1 MLNQTNL
8 SSMDGIELLF
18 NKKKSIASMS
28 EKGSFKNFDT
38 MSMRSGSSMK
48 FNNNNRDEISV
59 ISDSI
64 EGPEVVECN
73 VNDIGGDYETEEE
86 SYGNNDTF
94 SNNDF
99 NIKEKDHISRHIDED
114 NFWQKKPS
122 QEDINDK
129 KRELLYQFERL
140 EKKGIKLP
148 KKFSMSS
155 DYNEIKYEYNRIKK
169 DIELDSSIKM
179 QKKVLMTTVNGI
191 EILNNKFDPI
201 GARLNGWSSNVYE
214 DLDSYDDIFE
224 ELHEKYRGKTNI
236 PPEVRLLMGIGGS
249 AFMYHMSNSFS
260 KQLPGLDEILK
271 NNPEIARKLASATA
285 EHMTNQQSSANNLF
299 GGLGSMFSG
308 FFGGGNKEQFNSSR
322 QPSNNINIDHN
333 KQRPNMKGPDVDLD
347 ELLRRADYIPDNKS
361 ILTDSD
367 MESLSDILES
377 VTKSRSSKT
386 AKRSITLDI

>member
-1 MLNQTNL
+1 
-8 SSMDGIELLF
+8 
-18 NKKKSIASMS
+18 
-28 EKGSFKNFDT
+28 
-38 MSMRSGSSMK
+38 
-48 FNNNNRDEISV
+48 
-59 ISDSI
+59 
-64 EGPEVVECN
+64 
-73 VNDIGGDYETEEE
+73 
-86 SYGNNDTF
+86 
-94 SNNDF
+94 
-99 NIKEKDHISRHIDED
+99 
-114 NFWQKKPS
+114 
-122 QEDINDK
+122 
-129 KRELLYQFERL
+129 
-140 EKKGIKLP
+140 
-148 KKFSMSS
+148 
-155 DYNEIKYEYNRIKK
+155 
-169 DIELDSSIKM
+169 
-179 QKKVLMTTVNGI
+179 MTTVNGI

-308 FFGGGNKEQFNSSR
+308 FFGGGNKEQNR
-322 QPSNNINIDHN
+322 PMQHNNINIDHN

-367 MESLSDILES
+367 IESLSDILES